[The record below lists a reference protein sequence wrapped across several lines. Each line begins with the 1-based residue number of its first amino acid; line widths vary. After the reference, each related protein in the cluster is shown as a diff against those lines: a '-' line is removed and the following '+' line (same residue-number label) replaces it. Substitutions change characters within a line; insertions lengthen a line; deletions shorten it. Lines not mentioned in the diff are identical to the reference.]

1 MIDRAV
7 PAPSPESTETD
18 PAPAHA
24 SPASEAS
31 DASQADLAALAASV
45 RAWGAELGFDAVR
58 IADVDLRHAEAGL
71 LAWLQAGYHGDMDYM
86 ANHGTKR
93 ARPGELVP
101 GTVRAIVA
109 RMPYLPAQGPDDWRG
124 HEQAR
129 LDDPATA
136 VISLYARGRDYH
148 KVLRNRLQQ
157 LAARIETAIGA
168 FGYRVF
174 TDSAPVMEVALAS
187 QGGLGWRGKHTLLLD
202 REGGSMF
209 FLGEILVDIPLPAD
223 PATEPHC
230 GQCRRCIDV
239 CPTQAILAPYRLDAR
254 RCISYLTI
262 EHKGAIPEALRAPM
276 GNRIYGCD
284 DCQVACP
291 WNKFAHRATLPDFDV
306 RNGFDAPDMVDLF
319 NWTDAEFNQR
329 LEGSPIRRIGHERW
343 LRNLAVGL
351 GNGLRSAGA
360 NDPVLAERI
369 RAALMA
375 RLDEA
380 TPLVREHIEWA
391 LGQETSPLPTVL
403 VPLSRERE
411 RG

>member
-7 PAPSPESTETD
+7 PAPISATGANPAEDFVPARPESVAATT
-18 PAPAHA
+18 AA
-24 SPASEAS
+24 
-31 DASQADLAALAASV
+31 ADLAALAASLRDWG
-45 RAWGAELGFDAVR
+45 RALGFDEIR

-86 ANHGTKR
+86 ANHGTRR
-93 ARPGELVP
+93 ARPDELVP

-109 RMPYLPAQGPDDWRG
+109 RMPYLPAQGPDDWRR
-124 HEQAR
+124 HELAR

-157 LAARIETAIGA
+157 LAARIETEIGK

-202 REGGSMF
+202 RDGGSMF

-223 PATEPHC
+223 PAEAPHC
-230 GQCRRCIDV
+230 GNCRRCIDI
-239 CPTQAILAPYRLDAR
+239 CPTGAILEPYRLDAR

-262 EHKGAIPEALRAPM
+262 EHKGAIPEPLRAPM
-276 GNRIYGCD
+276 GNRVYGCD
-284 DCQVACP
+284 DCQLACP

-306 RNGFDAPDMVDLF
+306 RNGFDAPDMVELF
-319 NWTDAEFNQR
+319 GWTDAEFNQR

-351 GNGLRSAGA
+351 GNSLRMASAPGTGHDA
-360 NDPVLAERI
+360 ALADRI
-369 RAALMA
+369 RQTLQARRDAAS
-375 RLDEA
+375 
-380 TPLVREHIEWA
+380 PLVREHIDWA
-391 LGQETSPLPTVL
+391 LAQDAAAPLPA
-403 VPLSRERE
+403 S
-411 RG
+411 